1 MSFCIKFQIRISCV
15 TYIEKRNLSK
25 LERKHDIKLLKLKV
39 TDMNKIISF
48 FPVIFRS
55 FLLSK

>member
-1 MSFCIKFQIRISCV
+1 MRFCIKFQIRISCV

>member
-1 MSFCIKFQIRISCV
+1 MSFCIKFQIRISCI

-48 FPVIFRS
+48 FPVVFSS

>member
-1 MSFCIKFQIRISCV
+1 MSFCIKFQIRISCI